1 MSFQAIYS
9 TDSGINYLLLDKVNA
24 DKLYFLRWKYLRYGG
39 YMDLIPKQI
48 FFTKGVGAHKDKLAS
63 FELALRKAG
72 IEKCNLVYVSSIFPP
87 NCKIIPR
94 EKGLTLIKPG
104 QITLCVMARAETN
117 EPNRLI
123 SSAVGL
129 AVPKD
134 RKNYGYLSEHHSFGE
149 TARKAG
155 DYAEDL
161 AATMLATTLGIAFD
175 PDEAWDSRKQ
185 AYTASKYIFK
195 SRNICQSAE
204 GDKSG
209 KWTTVV
215 AAAVMLLEQRESSR

>member
-1 MSFQAIYS
+1 ME
-9 TDSGINYLLLDKVNA
+9 
-24 DKLYFLRWKYLRYGG
+24 
-39 YMDLIPKQI
+39 LIPKHI
-48 FFTKGVGAHKDKLAS
+48 FFTKGVGVHKDKLAS

-87 NCKIIPR
+87 ECEIITR
-94 EKGLTLIKPG
+94 EKGLKLIKPG
-104 QITLCVMARAETN
+104 QITFCVMARGETN

-134 RKNYGYLSEHHSFGE
+134 RQNYGYISEHHSFGE

-185 AYTASKYIFK
+185 LYISSKYIFK
-195 SRNICQSAE
+195 STNTCQSAE
-204 GDKSG
+204 GNKHG

-215 AAAVMLLEQRESSR
+215 AAAVMLLK